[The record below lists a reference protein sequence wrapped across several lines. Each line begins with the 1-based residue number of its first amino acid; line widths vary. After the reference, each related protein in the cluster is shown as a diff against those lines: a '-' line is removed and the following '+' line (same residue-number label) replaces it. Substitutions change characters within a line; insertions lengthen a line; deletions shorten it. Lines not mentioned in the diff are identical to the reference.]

1 MPLHITEYPIRETAL
16 TAAREIWL
24 ESRVPCRRQFCFTD
38 HLTAPRGSPRK
49 EPSMYKKR
57 KGVPYIITVDGEPVE
72 ITDEMV
78 AATDPKNLREYL
90 RMLWAQEHRER
101 REYRCQNAKGVRC
114 QKNCHKCKESQ
125 SGRLLSLEALIDG
138 GVPFEDTFSVEADVE
153 QRETITELYAAL
165 AKLDTLSHQ
174 IIELLYF
181 GGQTEREVAVIVG
194 LSQNGVHQRKM
205 KALEELR
212 KLLVA

>member
-1 MPLHITEYPIRETAL
+1 
-16 TAAREIWL
+16 
-24 ESRVPCRRQFCFTD
+24 
-38 HLTAPRGSPRK
+38 
-49 EPSMYKKR
+49 MYKKR

-78 AATDPKNLREYL
+78 AATAPEILQEYL

-101 REYRCQNAKGVRC
+101 REYRCRNANEVCC
-114 QKNCHKCKESQ
+114 QQQCDKCEWHQ
-125 SGRLLSLEALIDG
+125 SAKPFSLETLIDG
-138 GVPFEDTFSVEADVE
+138 GVPFEDTFSVEDE
-153 QRETITELYAAL
+153 IDKRETITELYAAL

-181 GGQTEREVAVIVG
+181 GGHTEREVAVIVG
-194 LSQNGVHQRKM
+194 LSQNGVHQRKI
-205 KALEELR
+205 KALEELQ

>member
-1 MPLHITEYPIRETAL
+1 
-16 TAAREIWL
+16 
-24 ESRVPCRRQFCFTD
+24 
-38 HLTAPRGSPRK
+38 
-49 EPSMYKKR
+49 MYKKR
-57 KGVPYIITVDGEPVE
+57 KGVPYIITVDGEPIKVTE
-72 ITDEMV
+72 DMV
-78 AATDPKNLREYL
+78 AATNPGILQEYL

-101 REYRCQNAKGVRC
+101 REYRCRNVNEVCCQQQCDQCEWHQSAKP
-114 QKNCHKCKESQ
+114 
-125 SGRLLSLEALIDG
+125 LSLEALIDG

-181 GGQTEREVAVIVG
+181 SEHTEREVAAIVG
-194 LSQNGVHQRKM
+194 LSQNGVHQRKT
-205 KALEELR
+205 KALETLR